1 MPKSSKNCGKFITSS
16 RGGDFFWI
24 KKKKFPWPCCLRL
37 FPIVKWWIFMTKKR
51 KKNHWSIHFIFLNI
65 IYLNFFYYTMFIDY
79 YQNLGIFRLRHVNV
93 FFLKN
98 LINSARLVN
107 YQSCINIVCIEP
119 HFIAF
124 VGSNTTWSSVK
135 LCAWCIIIHEIAKW
149 NRELNLC
156 YGMQRITTYSY
167 FNKFCFNWC
176 PCFIKLRK
184 LFVIMT
190 NDFLW
195 AFRVQKSS
203 IWKLKTR
210 DFLDS
215 VMRCLIT

>member
-1 MPKSSKNCGKFITSS
+1 
-16 RGGDFFWI
+16 
-24 KKKKFPWPCCLRL
+24 
-37 FPIVKWWIFMTKKR
+37 
-51 KKNHWSIHFIFLNI
+51 
-65 IYLNFFYYTMFIDY
+65 MFIDY
-79 YQNLGIFRLRHVNV
+79 YQNLGIFRSRHVNV

-107 YQSCINIVCIEP
+107 YQSCINMVCIEP

-124 VGSNTTWSSVK
+124 VRSNTTWSSVK
-135 LCAWCIIIHEIAKW
+135 LCAWCIIIHEIAKC

-156 YGMQRITTYSY
+156 YGMQRITTDSY

-190 NDFLW
+190 NDFYEHFVFENHWFENSKLEIFLTQLMRYDQRFLVAG
-195 AFRVQKSS
+195 AFWSQ
-203 IWKLKTR
+203 
-210 DFLDS
+210 
-215 VMRCLIT
+215 